1 MSNKFIVK
9 IHKWIDGILHVI
21 RHFFDS
27 MIDAKKFTNNLDN
40 CSFKVYN
47 RHGQLVDSGTVSVD
61 TYA

>member
-27 MIDAKKFTNNLDN
+27 IIDAKKFTNNLDN
-40 CSFKVYN
+40 CRFKVYN
-47 RHGQLVDSGTVSVD
+47 GYGQLVDSGTVSVD